1 MNKQVTGGT
10 VGIQW
15 EPPLEGACPVL
26 AYNIYYRGVSSPPS
40 GESKRDL
47 ISIDGIINHYTL
59 HLNCSHEYEI
69 NVTSMDGHMESDSS
83 QTLKFKPSGGKL
95 KIILDL
101 ESFFVLLFEPS
112 MTING
117 WQAPV
122 SLSHS
127 FSIFFFR
134 CSVASS
140 FKQFRKRSIQLQR
153 QPGLGN
159 AFRSWMSANY
169 VYDLLHADS
178 TTTTRSTLVR
188 CEHHQRHGKAILF
201 GNKM

>member
-1 MNKQVTGGT
+1 
-10 VGIQW
+10 
-15 EPPLEGACPVL
+15 
-26 AYNIYYRGVSSPPS
+26 
-40 GESKRDL
+40 
-47 ISIDGIINHYTL
+47 
-59 HLNCSHEYEI
+59 
-69 NVTSMDGHMESDSS
+69 MDGHMESDSS

-95 KIILDL
+95 KIILNL
-101 ESFFVLLFEPS
+101 ESFFRTKYDIKGMASTRFIVTLVL
-112 MTING
+112 
-117 WQAPV
+117 
-122 SLSHS
+122 H
-127 FSIFFFR
+127 FFFR

-159 AFRSWMSANY
+159 PFRTWMSANY

-188 CEHHQRHGKAILF
+188 CEHHQRHGKSILF